1 MFFGPVRKD
10 DARHN
15 VKPSGLNM
23 RPLLDFKSL
32 TPSDALAVSAIIGET
47 KRMATFH
54 EAHQRRRRGRNK
66 CYWLY
71 PTIFTAC
78 ADLYFRAQKESYGWA
93 SHLQIGE
100 HGRE

>member
-54 EAHQRRRRGRNK
+54 EAH
-66 CYWLY
+66 
-71 PTIFTAC
+71 
-78 ADLYFRAQKESYGWA
+78 A
-93 SHLQIGE
+93 SAAGEGEINAIGYILQYLP
-100 HGRE
+100 RP